1 MLVSI
6 IVPVYNSESYLRAC
20 LGSIEAQTFRDFEVL
35 LVDDGSSDSSG
46 QICDEWSVR
55 DSRFKVIHTDNEG
68 VSAAR
73 NRGLDL
79 ASGDYVFFV
88 DSDDA
93 IVPETLDRLVRVSD
107 SGEYDI
113 AASGYTFIGP
123 DGERDMYI
131 SPGHEPSIFPG
142 EEIIRHMLTSGDT
155 VWYTCWDKLIK
166 RHLVDKLRFEPMA
179 HEDFLFCTELYL
191 NTSRIIFLNESLYRY
206 YNRDGSLSKN
216 ISCIGYHN
224 TVPVLWKLYRSV
236 PEGRHSIRSFLL
248 IVVVRRALFTSYD
261 ITRISGISPEE
272 VLTHKTLCATILRQ
286 IRKELLTDPSIPV
299 KEKLLYIL
307 GRLFLWIH
315 R

>member
-20 LGSIEAQTFRDFEVL
+20 LGSIEAQSFRDFEVL
-35 LVDDGSSDSSG
+35 LVDDGSTDSSG

-55 DSRFKVIHTDNEG
+55 DSRFKFIHTDNEG

-93 IVPETLDRLVRVSD
+93 IVPETLDRLVLAID
-107 SGEYDI
+107 SGKYDI

-131 SPGHEPSIFPG
+131 SPGQEPSIFTG
-142 EEIIRHMLTSGDT
+142 EDIIRHMLSSGDT
-155 VWYTCWDKLIK
+155 VWYTCWNKLIK
-166 RHLVDKLRFEPMA
+166 RRLVDTLRFEHMA
-179 HEDFLFCTELYL
+179 QEDFVFCSELYL
-191 NTSRIIFLNESLYRY
+191 NTSRIVFLNESLYRY
-206 YNRDGSLSKN
+206 YNREASLSKD
-216 ISCIGYHN
+216 ISYIGYHN

-236 PEGRHSIRSFLL
+236 PESRHSIHTFLL
-248 IVVVRRALFTSYD
+248 KEVFRRALFTSYD
-261 ITRISGISPEE
+261 IARVSGISPEE